1 MLLRAV
7 YIMVN
12 LVSDFDHFRGRSN
25 MYGLLEFEALVI
37 IPRMDEDMSDP
48 GILRGCRLRLSRTT
62 RFIKLNPGIS
72 V

>member
-12 LVSDFDHFRGRSN
+12 LVSDFDHLRGKSN
-25 MYGLLEFEALVI
+25 MHGLLEFEALVI
-37 IPRMDEDMSDP
+37 IPRMNEDISDP
-48 GILRGCRLRLSRTT
+48 GISRGCRLRLSRTT
-62 RFIKLNPGIS
+62 KLNPGIS